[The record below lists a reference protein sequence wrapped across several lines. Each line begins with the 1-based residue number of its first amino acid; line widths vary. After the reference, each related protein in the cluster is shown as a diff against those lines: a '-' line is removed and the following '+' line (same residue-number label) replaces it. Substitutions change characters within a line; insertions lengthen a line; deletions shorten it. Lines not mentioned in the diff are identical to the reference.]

1 MKIRTKLSIFAIF
14 LVAVVVSS
22 ISIFIFIADRK
33 LFENEIKD
41 GHIRA
46 VKSLAQIS
54 KESLIIGDNLIII
67 NYLSFIKRTNPTVVY
82 GYVTDGSGYIIAH
95 TDAKFIG
102 GYDSRIGFEERDS
115 QGVTER
121 SFVTTKNFLK
131 QQEFLGQ
138 LELGEKI
145 YEVSTAEWRKGE
157 RVITAKIGFLKKMD
171 DKIISTTLK
180 KTSKKIFFIAF
191 VTLFFGILISF
202 ILAYT
207 ISRPIKTLAQGIN
220 LLGQGHLNTEIKINT
235 KDELGWLAG
244 EINKMSRQ
252 LQELDNM
259 KDDFVSNV
267 THELRSPLGAIESY
281 VNLMLEQDEYFN
293 INNGVKSVPEID
305 LSERHE
311 HLLRIKNNTQRLERF
326 VNDLLDIAK
335 IEAGRLR
342 LNKEMVNISNMIED
356 ITALFYIQAKEKNID
371 LSVKLDSSIN
381 MLYIDEDKIKQVLT
395 NLLNN
400 AIKFT
405 DNNGKILITVI
416 SISNNDNNP
425 HSVEFSVRDTGIGIA
440 KEYLDRIFN
449 KFEQAASK
457 KKGTGLGLSIAKRIV
472 EAHGGSMGV
481 ESELGKG
488 SKFFFVIPILQIE

>member
-14 LVAVVVSS
+14 LVTVVVTS
-22 ISIFIFIADRK
+22 ISIFIFMAERK
-33 LFENEIKD
+33 LFENEVKE
-41 GHIRA
+41 GHIKT

-67 NYLSFIKRTNPTVVY
+67 NYLNFIKRTNPTVVY

-121 SFVTTKNFLK
+121 SFVTTKDFLR

-138 LELGEKI
+138 LELGLKI

-171 DKIISTTLK
+171 DKIISTTLE
-180 KTSKKIFFIAF
+180 KTRKKIFFIAF
-191 VTLFFGILISF
+191 VTLFFGVIISF
-202 ILAYT
+202 TIAYT
-207 ISRPIKTLAQGIN
+207 ISRPIKTLAHGIN
-220 LLGQGHLNTEIKINT
+220 LLGEGHLDTEIKINT

-244 EINKMSRQ
+244 EINKMSRK
-252 LQELDNM
+252 LRELDDM

-281 VNLMLEQDEYFN
+281 VNLMLEQDEYYS
-293 INNGVKSVPEID
+293 IDKGVKEVPEID
-305 LSERHE
+305 LVERHE

-342 LNKEMVNISNMIED
+342 LNKEMVNVSNMIED
-356 ITALFYIQAKEKNID
+356 IVAFFSLQAREKNIS
-371 LSVKLDSSIN
+371 LSMELEPSIN
-381 MLYIDEDKIKQVLT
+381 MLYIDEDKIRQVLT

-405 DNNGKILITVI
+405 DNNGKVLIKV
-416 SISNNDNNP
+416 SSVSNDNHNP
-425 HSVEFSVRDTGIGIA
+425 HSVEFSVIDTGVGIA
-440 KEYLDRIFN
+440 QEYLDRIFN

-472 EAHGGSMGV
+472 EAHGGTMGV

-488 SKFFFVIPILQIE
+488 SKFFFVLPMLQIE